1 MELKIYSQ
9 TEDSFIKAI
18 EWNHAEIK
26 KEVAEKVGYYANL
39 VYTEDQI
46 KEAKADRAKLN
57 KFVQALETK
66 RKEIKKQCMQPYED
80 FEKKMKEITGIVNE
94 SIRSIDNHV
103 KGYEEQ
109 KKSEKLEQIKAL
121 WYEALESDLVPESIT
136 FDQIMENRW
145 LNMSVK
151 LPAVKKEMESKLKEI
166 ADSMLMLSNLPEFGF
181 EAIEVYKVSL
191 DLRNAM
197 NEAHRLSEMAKR
209 KAEAERIAAER
220 KAAEEAKKAEEIPCT
235 PYKEPVATVTA
246 TANINGESVP
256 VASVQ
261 VETPQRMWVSFQAY
275 LTNEDAYA
283 LADFFNS
290 RNIPFEPV
298 KSVTFDER
306 EQYLVSKVFQAYYNM
321 GIDEIAEED
330 EAAKA
335 ILKKFELI

>member
-1 MELKIYSQ
+1 MELKIYSP
-9 TEDSFIKAI
+9 TEDGFIKSI

-26 KEVAEKVGYYANL
+26 KEVAEKVSYYANL

-57 KFVQALETK
+57 KFVQAMEAK

-94 SIRSIDNHV
+94 SIRSIDNQV

-181 EAIEVYKVSL
+181 EALQVYKSTL
-191 DLRNAM
+191 DVAKAV
-197 NEAHRLSEMAKR
+197 NEAQRMAQIQKAKVEREAELARMAAEAEERR
-209 KAEAERIAAER
+209 KAEEEK
-220 KAAEEAKKAEEIPCT
+220 KAAAVAPVEQEEIPGQASFT
-235 PYKEPVATVTA
+235 DAESFNRYAEQVKQEEPQQEAQQKEW
-246 TANINGESVP
+246 I
-256 VASVQ
+256 
-261 VETPQRMWVSFQAY
+261 SFQA
-275 LTNEDAYA
+275 LMTVDDA
-283 LADFFNS
+283 LALKAFFES
-290 RNIPFEPV
+290 RNIEF
-298 KSVTFDER
+298 
-306 EQYLVSKVFQAYYNM
+306 
-321 GIDEIAEED
+321 
-330 EAAKA
+330 KA
-335 ILKKFELI
+335 V

>member
-1 MELKIYSQ
+1 MELKIYSP

-80 FEKKMKEITGIVNE
+80 FEKKMKEITGIVND
-94 SIRSIDNHV
+94 SIKAIDDQV

-109 KKSEKLEQIKAL
+109 KKAEKQEQIKEFFQSL
-121 WYEALESDLVPESIT
+121 PKIEGFEDLKLS
-136 FDQIMENRW
+136 QIWNNRW
-145 LNMSVK
+145 LNASMP
-151 LPAVKKEMESKLKEI
+151 LKKVQEEI
-166 ADSMLMLSNLPEFGF
+166 STICGEIKDSLQMLQNLPEYGF

-191 DLRNAM
+191 DLRSAM